1 MGTVAWTA
9 NSLNLTKPRRHLM
22 ATKLQDSLVRKIQEN
37 RELKDTIK
45 DLHTQAE
52 KDKAFL
58 REVQDESNNLELA
71 LKKCIL
77 SKAELNNKVEQLTD
91 DLEKYTELYARAT
104 LVVTALGEAV
114 FFLTKEKNHG

>member
-1 MGTVAWTA
+1 
-9 NSLNLTKPRRHLM
+9 M

-52 KDKAFL
+52 KDKQFL

-77 SKAELNNKVEQLTD
+77 SKAELNNKIEQLTD

-114 FFLTKEKNHG
+114 YFLTKESQHGK

>member
-1 MGTVAWTA
+1 
-9 NSLNLTKPRRHLM
+9 M

-77 SKAELNNKVEQLTD
+77 SKAELNNKVEQLRD
-91 DLEKYTELYARAT
+91 DLEEYTELYYSTKIVAQK
-104 LVVTALGEAV
+104 LSEAIY
-114 FFLTKEKNHG
+114 FLTKDKQHG

>member
-1 MGTVAWTA
+1 
-9 NSLNLTKPRRHLM
+9 M

-52 KDKAFL
+52 KDKEFL

-77 SKAELNNKVEQLTD
+77 SKAELNDQIEQLKD
-91 DLEKYTELYARAT
+91 DLNKYAELYHSTKIVAQ
-104 LVVTALGEAV
+104 ALGEAV
-114 FFLTKEKNHG
+114 YFLTKEKQHG

>member
-1 MGTVAWTA
+1 
-9 NSLNLTKPRRHLM
+9 M

-52 KDKAFL
+52 KDKQFL

-77 SKAELNNKVEQLTD
+77 SKAELNDKVEQLRD
-91 DLEKYTELYARAT
+91 ELDKYTEMYARAT

-114 FFLTKEKNHG
+114 FFLTKEKSNG

>member
-1 MGTVAWTA
+1 
-9 NSLNLTKPRRHLM
+9 M
-22 ATKLQDSLVRKIQEN
+22 ATKLQDSLVRKLQEN

-77 SKAELNNKVEQLTD
+77 SKAELNDKVEQLRD
-91 DLEKYTELYARAT
+91 ELDKYTEMYARAT

-114 FFLTKEKNHG
+114 FFLTKEKSNG

>member
-1 MGTVAWTA
+1 
-9 NSLNLTKPRRHLM
+9 M

-71 LKKCIL
+71 LKKCIH
-77 SKAELNNKVEQLTD
+77 SKAELNDQIEQLKD
-91 DLEKYTELYARAT
+91 DLNKYAELYHSTKIVAQ
-104 LVVTALGEAV
+104 ALGEAV
-114 FFLTKEKNHG
+114 YFLTKEKTHG

>member
-1 MGTVAWTA
+1 MAY
-9 NSLNLTKPRRHLM
+9 NSTPKLPKKAPR
-22 ATKLQDSLVRKIQEN
+22 LQDSLVTKIQEI

-52 KDKAFL
+52 KDKEFL

-77 SKAELNNKVEQLTD
+77 SKAELNDQIEQLKD
-91 DLEKYTELYARAT
+91 DLNKYAELYHSTKIVAQ
-104 LVVTALGEAV
+104 ALGEAV
-114 FFLTKEKNHG
+114 YFLTKEKQHG

>member
-1 MGTVAWTA
+1 
-9 NSLNLTKPRRHLM
+9 M

-71 LKKCIL
+71 LKKCIY
-77 SKAELNNKVEQLTD
+77 SKAELNDKVEQLQD
-91 DLEKYTELYARAT
+91 EVEKYLDLYSSTRIVAQSLA
-104 LVVTALGEAV
+104 EAV
-114 FFLTKEKNHG
+114 YYLTKEKTHG

>member
-1 MGTVAWTA
+1 
-9 NSLNLTKPRRHLM
+9 M

-45 DLHTQAE
+45 DLNEQ
-52 KDKAFL
+52 L
-58 REVQDESNNLELA
+58 QEVKDESNNLELA

-77 SKAELNNKVEQLTD
+77 SKAELNDQIEQLKD
-91 DLEKYTELYARAT
+91 DLDKYTELYARAT

-114 FFLTKEKNHG
+114 YFLTKESQHGKR

>member
-1 MGTVAWTA
+1 MAY
-9 NSLNLTKPRRHLM
+9 NSTPKLPKKAPR
-22 ATKLQDSLVRKIQEN
+22 LQDSLVTKIQEI

-45 DLHTQAE
+45 DLHAQAE
-52 KDKAFL
+52 KDKQFL

-77 SKAELNNKVEQLTD
+77 SKAELNNKIEQLTD
-91 DLEKYTELYARAT
+91 DLQKYTELYARAT

-114 FFLTKEKNHG
+114 YFLTKESQHGK

>member
-1 MGTVAWTA
+1 
-9 NSLNLTKPRRHLM
+9 M

-71 LKKCIL
+71 LKKCIH
-77 SKAELNNKVEQLTD
+77 SKAELNNKIEQLQD
-91 DLEKYTELYARAT
+91 DLEKYVELYAST
-104 LVVTALGEAV
+104 KVVAQNLAEAV
-114 FFLTKEKNHG
+114 YFLTKEKTHG

>member
-1 MGTVAWTA
+1 MAY
-9 NSLNLTKPRRHLM
+9 NSTPKLPKKAPR
-22 ATKLQDSLVRKIQEN
+22 LQDSLVTKIQEI

-77 SKAELNNKVEQLTD
+77 SKAELNDKVEQIQD
-91 DLEKYTELYARAT
+91 DLEKYVELYASTKIVAQN
-104 LVVTALGEAV
+104 LSEAIY
-114 FFLTKEKNHG
+114 FLTKDKQHG

>member
-1 MGTVAWTA
+1 
-9 NSLNLTKPRRHLM
+9 M

-52 KDKAFL
+52 IDKAFL

-71 LKKCIL
+71 LKKCIH
-77 SKAELNNKVEQLTD
+77 SKAELNDQIEQLKD
-91 DLEKYTELYARAT
+91 DLDKYTELYARAT

-114 FFLTKEKNHG
+114 FFLTKESQHGKR

>member
-1 MGTVAWTA
+1 
-9 NSLNLTKPRRHLM
+9 M

-71 LKKCIL
+71 LNKCIY
-77 SKAELNNKVEQLTD
+77 SKAELNDQIEQLKD
-91 DLEKYTELYARAT
+91 DLDKYTELYARAT

-114 FFLTKEKNHG
+114 FFLTKEKTHG

>member
-1 MGTVAWTA
+1 
-9 NSLNLTKPRRHLM
+9 M

-45 DLHTQAE
+45 DLHTQVE
-52 KDKAFL
+52 KDKEFL

-77 SKAELNNKVEQLTD
+77 SKAELNDQIEQLKD
-91 DLEKYTELYARAT
+91 DLNKYAELYHSTKIVAQ
-104 LVVTALGEAV
+104 ALGEAV
-114 FFLTKEKNHG
+114 YFLTKDKQHG

>member
-1 MGTVAWTA
+1 MAY
-9 NSLNLTKPRRHLM
+9 NSTPKLPKKAPR
-22 ATKLQDSLVRKIQEN
+22 LQDSLVTKIQEI

-52 KDKAFL
+52 KDKEFL
-58 REVQDESNNLELA
+58 RQVQDESNNLELA

-114 FFLTKEKNHG
+114 FFLTKESSHGKR

>member
-1 MGTVAWTA
+1 MAY
-9 NSLNLTKPRRHLM
+9 NSTPKLPKKAPR
-22 ATKLQDSLVRKIQEN
+22 LQDSLVTKIQEN
-37 RELKDTIK
+37 RELKGTIK
-45 DLHTQAE
+45 DLHAQAE
-52 KDKAFL
+52 KDKQFL

-114 FFLTKEKNHG
+114 YFLTKESQHGKW

>member
-1 MGTVAWTA
+1 
-9 NSLNLTKPRRHLM
+9 M

-52 KDKAFL
+52 KDKEFL
-58 REVQDESNNLELA
+58 RQVQDESNNLELA
-71 LKKCIL
+71 LKKCIH
-77 SKAELNNKVEQLTD
+77 SKAELNNKIEQLTD

-114 FFLTKEKNHG
+114 YFLTKESQHGK

>member
-1 MGTVAWTA
+1 
-9 NSLNLTKPRRHLM
+9 M

-52 KDKAFL
+52 KDKEFL

-71 LKKCIL
+71 LKKCIH

-114 FFLTKEKNHG
+114 FFLTKESSRDK

>member
-1 MGTVAWTA
+1 MAY
-9 NSLNLTKPRRHLM
+9 NSTPKLPKKAP
-22 ATKLQDSLVRKIQEN
+22 KLQDSLVTKIQEN

-71 LKKCIL
+71 LKKCIH
-77 SKAELNNKVEQLTD
+77 SKAELNNKIEQLQD
-91 DLEKYTELYARAT
+91 DLRQFMELYASTR
-104 LVVTALGEAV
+104 VVAQNLSEAIY
-114 FFLTKEKNHG
+114 FLTKDKQHG

>member
-1 MGTVAWTA
+1 
-9 NSLNLTKPRRHLM
+9 M

-52 KDKAFL
+52 KDKEFL

-71 LKKCIL
+71 LKKCIH
-77 SKAELNNKVEQLTD
+77 SKAELNDQIEQLKD
-91 DLEKYTELYARAT
+91 DLDKYTELYARAT

-114 FFLTKEKNHG
+114 FFLTKESQHGKW

>member
-1 MGTVAWTA
+1 MAY
-9 NSLNLTKPRRHLM
+9 NSTPKLPKKAPR
-22 ATKLQDSLVRKIQEN
+22 LQDSLVTKIQEI

-52 KDKAFL
+52 KDKEFL
-58 REVQDESNNLELA
+58 REIQDESNNLELA

-91 DLEKYTELYARAT
+91 DLDKYTELYARAT

-114 FFLTKEKNHG
+114 YFLTKESQHGK

>member
-1 MGTVAWTA
+1 
-9 NSLNLTKPRRHLM
+9 M

-77 SKAELNNKVEQLTD
+77 SKAELNDKVEQLRD
-91 DLEKYTELYARAT
+91 ELDKYTEMYARAT

-114 FFLTKEKNHG
+114 FFLTKEKSNG